1 MTQDSTS
8 PEPSRVLAEIGLF
21 RAEAIEHARSGR
33 FGTIVLKYPNYQRF
47 AVTVMVLLTLV
58 AVTIVGSF
66 NYTSKVE
73 IEGVLLPREGLVRV
87 PAPKTGQLLYSNVNE
102 GKQVKAGDILF
113 AIRTDSMTDSGAD
126 TSTVIKRTL
135 SERRNA
141 AMQEKREIEARATG
155 RANES
160 AARLAELSQQ
170 TAELASEIKIQQGAV
185 ALAQASAERVQKL
198 FASRYVS
205 QLDVNREEDLVLQAK
220 LQLAGLRRTLSS
232 LRQEEISERSAQDD
246 RNRQGR
252 SDLAKIAQD
261 LAALDL
267 QDAESSFNQRQLIR
281 APVDGTVSGIT
292 VSAGQTVNSGK
303 VLASIEP
310 GGSELIAE
318 LYATSKAIGLVKP
331 GKETWLRY
339 EAFPYQTYGQSYGV
353 IESISRSAMQNDDFI
368 NTGFNS
374 LPAKL
379 SSQPVYR
386 IRVRLKKQDV
396 KMGSTSYPL
405 RSGMVVQ
412 SVIPIQNRRL
422 YQLVVDPLRKIGG
435 ISK

>member
-1 MTQDSTS
+1 MTHDSTS

-33 FGTIVLKYPNYQRF
+33 FGTIVLKYPHYQRIVVMAMVLVTF
-47 AVTVMVLLTLV
+47 AV
-58 AVTIVGSF
+58 VTIVGSF

-87 PAPKTGQLLYSNVNE
+87 PAPKTGLLLYSTTSE
-102 GKQVKAGDILF
+102 GKRVKTGDILF
-113 AIRTDSMTDSGAD
+113 AIRTDSITDSGAD
-126 TSTVIKRTL
+126 TSTVVKRTL

-141 AMQEKREIEARATG
+141 TMQEKREIEVRAAG
-155 RANES
+155 RARES
-160 AARLAELSQQ
+160 AARLNEIRQQILELS
-170 TAELASEIKIQQGAV
+170 SEIKIQQSAV
-185 ALAQASAERVQKL
+185 DLAQASAERVRKL

-220 LQLAGLRRTLSS
+220 LQLAGLKRNLSS

-246 RNRQGR
+246 RNRESR
-252 SDLAKIAQD
+252 SNLASIAEN

-267 QDAESSFNQRQLIR
+267 QDAESSFDQRQLIR

-292 VSAGQTVNSGK
+292 VSAGQTVSSGK

-310 GGSELIAE
+310 SGSELIAE
-318 LYATSKAIGLVKP
+318 LYATSKAIGLIKP
-331 GKETWLRY
+331 GKETWLRF

-396 KMGSTSYPL
+396 TMGPTSYPL
-405 RSGMVVQ
+405 RSGMIVQ
-412 SVIPIQNRRL
+412 SVIPIRSRRL
-422 YQLVVDPLRKIGG
+422 YQLVVDPLREIGG

>member
-8 PEPSRVLAEIGLF
+8 PEPARVLAEIGLF

-33 FGTIVLKYPNYQRF
+33 FGTIVLKYPNYQRL
-47 AVTVMVLLTLV
+47 AVAAMVLVTVVV
-58 AVTIVGSF
+58 VTIVGSF

-73 IEGVLLPREGLVRV
+73 VEGVLLPREGLVRV
-87 PAPKTGQLLYSNVNE
+87 PAPKTGQLLYSTASE
-102 GKQVKAGDILF
+102 GKRVKAGDILF
-113 AIRTDSMTDSGAD
+113 AIRADSMTDSGAD
-126 TSTVIKRTL
+126 TSTVVKRTL
-135 SERRNA
+135 SERRDA
-141 AMQEKREIEARATG
+141 TMQEKREIEARAAG

-160 AARLAELSQQ
+160 TARRNEISQQISELS
-170 TAELASEIKIQQGAV
+170 SEIKIQQSAV
-185 ALAQASAERVQKL
+185 VLAEASAERVRKL

-205 QLDVNREEDLVLQAK
+205 QFDVNREEDLVLQAK
-220 LQLAGLRRTLSS
+220 LRLAGLKRNLSS
-232 LRQEEISERSAQDD
+232 LRQEEISEKSAQDD
-246 RNRQGR
+246 RNRESR
-252 SDLAKIAQD
+252 SALTKITAD

-267 QDAESSFNQRQLIR
+267 QDAESSFDQRQLIR

-310 GGSELIAE
+310 SGSELIAE
-318 LYATSKAIGLVKP
+318 LYATSKAIGLIKP
-331 GKETWLRY
+331 GKETWLRF
-339 EAFPYQTYGQSYGV
+339 EAFPYHTYGQSYGV

-396 KMGSTSYPL
+396 KMGATSYPL
-405 RSGMVVQ
+405 RSGMIVQ

-422 YQLVVDPLRKIGG
+422 YQLVVDPLREIGG